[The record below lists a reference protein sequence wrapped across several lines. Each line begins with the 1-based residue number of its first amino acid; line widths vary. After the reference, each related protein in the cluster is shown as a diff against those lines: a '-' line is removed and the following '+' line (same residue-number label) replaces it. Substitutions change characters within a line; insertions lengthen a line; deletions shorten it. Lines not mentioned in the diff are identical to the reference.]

1 MLFQEALKI
10 ALKEN
15 TQLASRYEDLRK
27 ILMEAKQESVSAL
40 SERNSAH
47 KSFHYYTQVHF
58 I

>member
-15 TQLASRYEDLRK
+15 KQLASRYEDLRK
-27 ILMEAKQESVSAL
+27 ILMEAKQESVSTL
-40 SERNSAH
+40 SEKNSAH

>member
-10 ALKEN
+10 VLKEN
-15 TQLASRYEDLRK
+15 KQLASRYEDLRK

-40 SERNSAH
+40 SEKNSAH
-47 KSFHYYTQVHF
+47 KSFHYSTQVHF